1 MKNGSIVL
9 IVILAVVV
17 LGAVWFGATYNSVV
31 ALGENVDAKWAQIEN
46 QLQRRYDLVPD
57 LVKVANKYAAHEKD
71 TIEAVVNARAKLS
84 GASTVEDEIAASKEL
99 EGALSRLLVVVEN
112 YPTLKADATY
122 ISLMDEMSGTENRIA
137 VARKDYNESV
147 KEYNVKIKTFPTVL
161 IRGMIGAEEKTFFEV
176 ESNVMGKPEDGL

>member
-99 EGALSRLLVVVEN
+99 VGALSRLLVVVEN
-112 YPTLKADATY
+112 YPTLKADA
-122 ISLMDEMSGTENRIA
+122 
-137 VARKDYNESV
+137 
-147 KEYNVKIKTFPTVL
+147 
-161 IRGMIGAEEKTFFEV
+161 
-176 ESNVMGKPEDGL
+176 

>member
-1 MKNGSIVL
+1 MKNGVIVL
-9 IVILAVVV
+9 IVV
-17 LGAVWFGATYNSVV
+17 LGIILVGAFWLGGTYNSVI
-31 ALGENVDAKWAQIEN
+31 ALEEDVDAKWAQIEN

-57 LVKVANKYAAHEKD
+57 LVKIANKYASHEKD
-71 TIEAVVNARAKLS
+71 TIEAVVNARAKLN
-84 GASTVEDEIAASKEL
+84 GVNTVEEEVNASKEL
-99 EGALSRLLVVVEN
+99 EGAISRLLVVVEN

-147 KEYNVKIKTFPTVL
+147 REYNVKIKSFPTVL

-176 ESNVMGKPEDGL
+176 DSNVMAKPEYEL

>member
-1 MKNGSIVL
+1 MKNGVIGL
-9 IVILAVVV
+9 IVV
-17 LGAVWFGATYNSVV
+17 LGFVLVGAFWFGGTYNSVI
-31 ALGENVDAKWAQIEN
+31 ALAEDVDAKWAQIEN

-57 LVKVANKYAAHEKD
+57 LVKIANKYASHEKD
-71 TIEAVVNARAKLS
+71 TIEAVVNARAKLN
-84 GASTVEDEIAASKEL
+84 GVNTVEEEVNASKEL
-99 EGALSRLLVVVEN
+99 EGAISRLLVVVEN

-147 KEYNVKIKTFPTVL
+147 REYNVKIKSFPTVL

-176 ESNVMGKPEDGL
+176 DSNVMAKPEYEL

>member
-1 MKNGSIVL
+1 MKNGVVAL
-9 IVILAVVV
+9 IVILVIVV
-17 LGAVWFGATYNSVV
+17 LGAVWFGGTYNSVV

-84 GASTVEDEIAASKEL
+84 GANTVEDEIAASNEL

-122 ISLMDEMSGTENRIA
+122 ISVMDEMLGTENRIA
-137 VARKDYNESV
+137 VARKDYNEAV
-147 KEYNVKIKTFPTVL
+147 KEYNVKIKSFPVVL
-161 IRGMIGAEEKTFFEV
+161 FRGMLGAKEKAFFEV
-176 ESNVMGKPEDGL
+176 DSKVMTKPEYDL

>member
-1 MKNGSIVL
+1 MKNAIIGL
-9 IVILAVVV
+9 VVV
-17 LGAVWFGATYNSVV
+17 LGIVLLGAFGFGGMYNSVI
-31 ALGENVDAKWAQIEN
+31 ALGEDVDAKWAQIEN

-57 LVKVANKYAAHEKD
+57 LVKIANKYASHEKD
-71 TIEAVVNARAKLS
+71 TIEAVVNARAKLN
-84 GASTVEDEIAASKEL
+84 GANTVDEEVNASKEL

-137 VARKDYNESV
+137 VARKDYNEAV
-147 KEYNVKIKTFPTVL
+147 KEYNVKIKSFPTVL

-176 ESNVMGKPEDGL
+176 DSNVMTKPEYEL